1 MSAGPEPLPGA
12 CGECLFSSAP
22 FRFSAALRG
31 VGGAMTKYE
40 VLGLVGE
47 GAYGLVLKCRNKQ
60 TGETVAVKKF
70 KESDDDA
77 NVRKTTLREVKV
89 LRALKHENIVSLKV
103 RTRGL
108 GGKRGRR
115 HDDDEGSIHLGLA
128 EGPAPDEPRLRHAAP
143 SDRPTRKRRF
153 PRRRR
158 PARSLTADAFFFSAR
173 AHSFARH

>member
-1 MSAGPEPLPGA
+1 MPGA

-103 RTRGL
+103 RTRG
-108 GGKRGRR
+108 RRETRRQR
-115 HDDDEGSIHLGLA
+115 HDHDEGSMTPGLVEA
-128 EGPAPDEPRLRHAAP
+128 PAPDDPRLRHAAP
-143 SDRPTRKRRF
+143 SD
-153 PRRRR
+153 
-158 PARSLTADAFFFSAR
+158 
-173 AHSFARH
+173 